1 MSATTE
7 PVEPAA
13 EHEIVH
19 AVETLNET
27 HGHASDGEHIPKDS
41 YFIKVALILAFVTA
55 LETSTYW
62 WEGNLKSIATPAL
75 LIMMTIKFFMIL
87 LVFMHLKFDNKLFSL
102 MFYIGLGLAVF
113 VYMVALFT
121 FQFFRQ

>member
-7 PVEPAA
+7 HADDAAVEPAA
-13 EHEIVH
+13 EHHDHDSHVP
-19 AVETLNET
+19 
-27 HGHASDGEHIPKDS
+27 SDG
-41 YFIKVALILAFVTA
+41 YFIRVAIVLALITA

-62 WEGNLKSIATPAL
+62 WPDSMKSFATAAL

-87 LVFMHLKFDNKLFSL
+87 LIFMHLKFDSKLFSL
-102 MFYIGLGLAVF
+102 LFYIGLGLAIF
-113 VYMVALFT
+113 VYMVALLT

>member
-1 MSATTE
+1 MSTTTE

-13 EHEIVH
+13 DHDIVH
-19 AVETLNET
+19 AVDTLNET
-27 HGHASDGEHIPKDS
+27 HAHDGEHIPKDG
-41 YFIKVALILAFVTA
+41 YFIRVALILAFVTA

-62 WEGNLKSIATPAL
+62 WPSSMKGFATPAL

-102 MFYIGLGLAVF
+102 MFYIGLGLAIF
-113 VYMVALFT
+113 VYTVALFT

>member
-1 MSATTE
+1 MSATADH
-7 PVEPAA
+7 AA
-13 EHEIVH
+13 TDEHTLDAHDAH
-19 AVETLNET
+19 AEA
-27 HGHASDGEHIPKDS
+27 HANAHDGEHIPSDG

-62 WEGNLKSIATPAL
+62 WPHSMSSYATPAL
-75 LIMMTIKFFMIL
+75 LIMMTIKFFMIVL
-87 LVFMHLKFDNKLFSL
+87 IFMHLKYDNKLFSL

>member
-1 MSATTE
+1 MTATSDHT
-7 PVEPAA
+7 
-13 EHEIVH
+13 
-19 AVETLNET
+19 AVEHA
-27 HGHASDGEHIPKDS
+27 HGEHADAHDGEHIPSDL
-41 YFIKVALILAFVTA
+41 YFIKVAIVLAIVTG

-62 WEGNLKSIATPAL
+62 WPHSMHAVATPAL
-75 LIMMTIKFFMIL
+75 LIMMTIKFFMIIL
-87 LVFMHLKFDNKLFSL
+87 IFMHLKFDNKLFSV